1 MTLFPLRLGLPEG
14 VDEPGL
20 AGRLSWVTGIRLGF
34 ITLLLGLTQAFYL
47 HAGFAGDSF
56 SVRLVLLTLG
66 SAYALAGAYAAVLR
80 RGRHLEGLALTQVVF
95 DQITWTFLVYVSGG
109 ATSGATAFYGLTCL
123 TGAILVGLRGAAVAA
138 LCGTACFSLLCLG
151 FATGSLPTPPD
162 QPSEAYAASGSQL
175 VFAYAVNLLVIMV
188 VMMLGGYLAERLRL
202 AGGRL
207 VEATRRAQEAERLA
221 AIGRLAAGMAHE
233 IRNPLGS
240 ILGCVQILGSSE
252 AMDAESR
259 ELCGIVE
266 RETVRLN
273 DLVTDMLELSRPRKP
288 VIGAADLARTA
299 REIVQ
304 LATRSGR
311 GSDVTV
317 RYDGPDELV
326 VQADAGQLR
335 QVVWNLVRNAVQV
348 NGPGAPVTV
357 RVTAPDEAEP
367 ARLEVVDEGPG
378 IPPAA
383 RDRLFDAFFTTRS
396 SGIGI
401 GLAVVKRIV
410 DDHGW
415 SIDVESET
423 GQGATFRVR
432 LTSPLVRAPSASRTS
447 LLPARAFRSVPPPK
461 PGHPKSVPPR
471 AAATSE
477 TDPPPSVDRMGSK
490 PV

>member
-1 MTLFPLRLGLPEG
+1 
-14 VDEPGL
+14 
-20 AGRLSWVTGIRLGF
+20 
-34 ITLLLGLTQAFYL
+34 
-47 HAGFAGDSF
+47 
-56 SVRLVLLTLG
+56 
-66 SAYALAGAYAAVLR
+66 
-80 RGRHLEGLALTQVVF
+80 
-95 DQITWTFLVYVSGG
+95 
-109 ATSGATAFYGLTCL
+109 
-123 TGAILVGLRGAAVAA
+123 
-138 LCGTACFSLLCLG
+138 
-151 FATGSLPTPPD
+151 
-162 QPSEAYAASGSQL
+162 
-175 VFAYAVNLLVIMV
+175 
-188 VMMLGGYLAERLRL
+188 
-202 AGGRL
+202 
-207 VEATRRAQEAERLA
+207 
-221 AIGRLAAGMAHE
+221 
-233 IRNPLGS
+233 
-240 ILGCVQILGSSE
+240 
-252 AMDAESR
+252 
-259 ELCGIVE
+259 
-266 RETVRLN
+266 
-273 DLVTDMLELSRPRKP
+273 
-288 VIGAADLARTA
+288 
-299 REIVQ
+299 
-304 LATRSGR
+304 
-311 GSDVTV
+311 VTV

-471 AAATSE
+471 AAPSSE